1 MSKTRFM
8 PLFPLKI
15 VVFPGELLNLHIFE
29 PRYKQLILDCE
40 KQNITFGIAAFIEN
54 KLVEIGTEMRLVKI
68 EKRYDNGEMDV
79 MTEGIGLFK
88 IVDFYS
94 QAIGKMYG
102 AADILPMK
110 TLITEGNFLKY
121 EKLLDLTA
129 ELFRLLNIIKEL
141 PQDAASF
148 TTYSIAH
155 YVGFAIEQ
163 EYEFLCIETEEKRQ
177 DYMIEHLERILP
189 VVREMELLRQRA
201 LLNGH
206 FKNIIPPKF

>member
-1 MSKTRFM
+1 MPKTQFIPM
-8 PLFPLKI
+8 FPLKI
-15 VVFPGELLNLHIFE
+15 VVFPGERLNLHIFE

-40 KQNITFGIAAFIEN
+40 KQNITFGITAFIEN
-54 KLVEIGTEMRLVKI
+54 KLMEIGTEIRLIKI
-68 EKRYDNGEMDV
+68 EKRYDNGEMDI
-79 MTEGIGLFK
+79 MTEGIGLFR
-88 IVDFYS
+88 IVDFYT

-102 AADILPMK
+102 AADVIDIK
-110 TLITEGNFLKY
+110 IKKTEGNLFKN
-121 EKLLDLTA
+121 EKLLVLTT
-129 ELFRLLNIIKEL
+129 ELFQLLSIHKEL
-141 PQDAASF
+141 PKEAHSF

-163 EYEFLCIETEEKRQ
+163 EYEFLCLDTEEVRQ